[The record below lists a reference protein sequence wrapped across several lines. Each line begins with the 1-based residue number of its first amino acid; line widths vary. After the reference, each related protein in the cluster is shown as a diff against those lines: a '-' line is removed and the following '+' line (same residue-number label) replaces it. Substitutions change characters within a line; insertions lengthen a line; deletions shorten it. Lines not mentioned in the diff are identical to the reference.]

1 MLTIDA
7 LDYMN
12 KCFNHLVICN
22 RYGFENLELLTLGY
36 KESKD
41 SLLKVN

>member
-1 MLTIDA
+1 MLRMDD

-22 RYGFENLELLTLGY
+22 RCGFESLELF
-36 KESKD
+36 
-41 SLLKVN
+41 